1 MNPFNPKDPFLDD
14 AIKSC
19 YSDLMDVKAG
29 TEEHQKIVD
38 QLTALYA
45 LKQKRVDPNAV
56 LTVIGNL
63 AIGLTVLKYEQT
75 GVITTK
81 VMQFLG
87 KMG

>member
-1 MNPFNPKDPFLDD
+1 MNPFNPTDPFLDD

-19 YSDLMDVKAG
+19 YSDLMDHKAD

-38 QLTALYA
+38 QLTNLYA
-45 LKQKRVDPNAV
+45 LQQKRVDPNVV
-56 LTVIGNL
+56 LTVLGNL